1 MRPQFSVANDQTVL
15 YSTQTAKKA
24 YYPLPDALTQRDVL
38 SFLHNHTALAHLF
51 WPSLVTEVDERRAS
65 PTSTIFRIGSAATK
79 GKATITTAADE
90 AVCEEELPFGL
101 RMRVVY
107 RVIDTSVG
115 GNGNG
120 VSESSD
126 RLILPES
133 RLCLEEERSVTAPMP
148 LSLLVNL
155 KDGPVPKTLSLVQA
169 LNEFSR
175 NGKDVGLT
183 LASLPAP
190 TADPDDAY
198 ELEKSKVD

>member
-1 MRPQFSVANDQTVL
+1 
-15 YSTQTAKKA
+15 
-24 YYPLPDALTQRDVL
+24 
-38 SFLHNHTALAHLF
+38 
-51 WPSLVTEVDERRAS
+51 
-65 PTSTIFRIGSAATK
+65 
-79 GKATITTAADE
+79 
-90 AVCEEELPFGL
+90 
-101 RMRVVY
+101 MRVVY

>member
-90 AVCEEELPFGL
+90 AVCEEELPF
-101 RMRVVY
+101 
-107 RVIDTSVG
+107 
-115 GNGNG
+115 
-120 VSESSD
+120 VSE
-126 RLILPES
+126 
-133 RLCLEEERSVTAPMP
+133 
-148 LSLLVNL
+148 
-155 KDGPVPKTLSLVQA
+155 
-169 LNEFSR
+169 
-175 NGKDVGLT
+175 
-183 LASLPAP
+183 
-190 TADPDDAY
+190 
-198 ELEKSKVD
+198 

>member
-1 MRPQFSVANDQTVL
+1 MFDVGMTSSR
-15 YSTQTAKKA
+15 KA
-24 YYPLPDALTQRDVL
+24 YYPLPDTLTQQDVL
-38 SFLHNHTALAHLF
+38 KFLHNRTALAHLF
-51 WPSLVTEVDERRAS
+51 WHPQVAEVDERRTS
-65 PTSTIFRIGSAATK
+65 PTSTNFSIGSAPTK

-115 GNGNG
+115 GYGNG
-120 VSESSD
+120 VSASSD

-133 RLCLEEERSVTAPMP
+133 RLCLEEERSVAVPRP

-155 KDGPVPKTLSLVQA
+155 KDGPISKTLSLVRA
-169 LNEFSR
+169 LNEFGR
-175 NGKDVGLT
+175 NGKDLGST

-190 TADPDDAY
+190 TADPDDGY
-198 ELEKSKVD
+198 ELEKSKAD